1 MLINCIIVED
11 EPLAMEKVKDFLSKV
26 PYLNL
31 LGCFNNGLDIIG
43 FLKEQAVDLI
53 FLDIEMEG
61 LTGIQL
67 LEALAIKPHIIITS
81 AYDKYALKGYE
92 LNISDYL
99 LKPFQFDRFI
109 KAVEKVYSELSKNA
123 HRQMDFF
130 FVKTEYRIEKI
141 FIKDVLYIEGMRDYR
156 CIQMEKGRLLTLQ
169 TFGELEKMLPDDK
182 LCRIHK
188 SYMVAVSKIESV
200 ERSRVRIKDKL
211 MPVSESYKKRFYSLI
226 GVSEGNASYQSGAKR
241 QIQ

>member
-11 EPLAMEKVKDFLSKV
+11 EPLAMEKIKDFLSKV
-26 PYLNL
+26 SYLTL
-31 LGCFNNGLDIIG
+31 VGSFNRSVDAIG

-53 FLDIEMEG
+53 FLDIEMEE

-67 LEALAIKPHIIITS
+67 LEALPIKPHIIITS

-92 LNISDYL
+92 LSISDYL
-99 LKPFQFDRFI
+99 LKPIQFDRFL
-109 KAVEKVYSELSKNA
+109 KAVEKVYNELAKRTHA
-123 HRQMDFF
+123 QMDFF

-156 CIQMEKGRLLTLQ
+156 CIQMDKGKLLTLQ
-169 TFGELEKMLPDDK
+169 TFGELEKIIPHDK

-188 SYMVAVSKIESV
+188 SYMVAINRIESI
-200 ERSRVRIKDKL
+200 ERNLVRIKDKL
-211 MPVSESYKKRFYSLI
+211 IPISDSYKNKFYSII
-226 GVSEGNASYQSGAKR
+226 G
-241 QIQ
+241 I